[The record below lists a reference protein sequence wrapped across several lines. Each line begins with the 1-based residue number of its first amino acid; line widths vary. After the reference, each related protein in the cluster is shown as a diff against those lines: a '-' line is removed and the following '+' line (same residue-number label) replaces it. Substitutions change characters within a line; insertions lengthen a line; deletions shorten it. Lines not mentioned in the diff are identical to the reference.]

1 MAEATLL
8 SLNTNMVAESARR
21 YWATTESALQTT
33 AARLSSGLR
42 INTARDDPAGLA
54 ISERLLAQI
63 RGMDMGVRNANEG
76 ISRVQVGESA
86 VGSMVSALQRMKEL
100 AVQAS
105 NGILSGADRDLLE
118 VEFDQLQAQ
127 VNDLVSNTAH
137 GDVSLLDNANS
148 AAFQVGPQPG
158 QTLSMSNTD
167 LSGLATTVGALSLAD
182 GTGALATAANAAL
195 DTALETATSARASW
209 GAMLSRFDS
218 VVSNLQSSSI
228 ALTAARGR
236 IVDAD
241 IAAETVN
248 RSRLLLLQDSATA
261 MLAQANARPQL
272 VLNLL
277 LG

>member
-1 MAEATLL
+1 
-8 SLNTNMVAESARR
+8 
-21 YWATTESALQTT
+21 
-33 AARLSSGLR
+33 
-42 INTARDDPAGLA
+42 
-54 ISERLLAQI
+54 
-63 RGMDMGVRNANEG
+63 MDMGVRNANEG

-148 AAFQVGPQPG
+148 AAFQVGPRPG

-241 IAAETVN
+241 IALETAN
-248 RSRLLLLQDSATA
+248 QSRLSVLQESAIA
-261 MLAQANARPQL
+261 MLAQANARPQT
-272 VLNLL
+272 VLRLL

>member
-1 MAEATLL
+1 
-8 SLNTNMVAESARR
+8 
-21 YWATTESALQTT
+21 
-33 AARLSSGLR
+33 
-42 INTARDDPAGLA
+42 
-54 ISERLLAQI
+54 
-63 RGMDMGVRNANEG
+63 
-76 ISRVQVGESA
+76 
-86 VGSMVSALQRMKEL
+86 
-100 AVQAS
+100 
-105 NGILSGADRDLLE
+105 
-118 VEFDQLQAQ
+118 
-127 VNDLVSNTAH
+127 
-137 GDVSLLDNANS
+137 LLDNANS

-209 GAMLSRFDS
+209 GAMISRFDS

-241 IAAETVN
+241 IALETAN
-248 RSRLLLLQDSATA
+248 QSRLSVLQESAIA
-261 MLAQANARPQL
+261 MLAQANARPQT
-272 VLNLL
+272 VLRLL